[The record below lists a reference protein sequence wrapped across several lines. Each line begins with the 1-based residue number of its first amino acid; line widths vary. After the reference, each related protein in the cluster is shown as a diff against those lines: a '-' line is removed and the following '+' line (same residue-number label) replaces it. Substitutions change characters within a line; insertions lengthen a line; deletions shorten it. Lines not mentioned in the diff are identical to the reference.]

1 MSLPSFVKNATIT
14 INRWL
19 ILVALL
25 IESGLDQ
32 SHTTAPT
39 TNIIES
45 TLVENFL
52 NEAYSQYGNYYF
64 NVASIYNR
72 IIHGMSFS
80 RSLFDFKYQ
89 NANIVMCREK
99 MNSVSVWNAESNLES
114 MFYIVQDIFDCIK
127 HYQIEENVII
137 VFLVNRIILDDVLS
151 SIISVI
157 IKSSSLG

>member
-1 MSLPSFVKNATIT
+1 MKL
-14 INRWL
+14 
-19 ILVALL
+19 
-25 IESGLDQ
+25 
-32 SHTTAPT
+32 
-39 TNIIES
+39 
-45 TLVENFL
+45 
-52 NEAYSQYGNYYF
+52 SQYGNYYF

-72 IIHGMSFS
+72 LIQGMSFS

-114 MFYIVQDIFDCIK
+114 MFYIVQDLFDCIK